1 MIRNITTAARSC
13 RKLLLI
19 TALTAFLFLNPL
31 LQAGAFL
38 YSQTVTLSVHDMPL
52 DKVCREIEKQT
63 GYYFV
68 YAKDPEEKKHLI
80 NLQVKNELVTT
91 VLQKIFSGLPYTYSV
106 IDKVVV
112 INTVKRTSPAA
123 PPITN
128 GPAADTISVQGRVVN
143 KTGEALINAS
153 VTTSKTKKSTITDLK
168 GMFKM
173 KGLNASDVL
182 LVSYAGYKTQ
192 VVNPSKQNL
201 FIILEVTDNELDKVV
216 VQAYGTTSRR
226 LTTSNIGV
234 VTAKDIE
241 SQRTMNPLLAL
252 QGRVAGLEIT
262 PASGYELGP
271 VKVEI
276 RGRNVVNPSFTSDPL
291 YIIDG
296 VPLTIMDVVG
306 TNNTIMSSNS
316 LSYGMDQS
324 KTLFTGGLSPLFNV
338 NTADIESI
346 EVLKDA
352 DATAIY
358 GSRGANGVILINT
371 KKGKAGKN
379 RFGINFSQGV
389 NFITRKWEML
399 NTSQYLAMR
408 REAFKNDGITPTAA
422 PGAGYAP
429 DLFLADTTRNV
440 DWQEYYWGK
449 LGQWTNA
456 QADYSGGT
464 NQVNFRIGAGY
475 NKSKDITTTS
485 GASSKTSF
493 SFSLNTHSSD
503 NRFNLSL
510 QTGYTYSAAN
520 LINVSGIAS
529 IPPLAPPVYDNQGNL
544 NYAGWK
550 AVGLSL
556 PFAGLLQ
563 PYSTKANLLNTNLG
577 LRYSI
582 MPGLTGAVSVGYN
595 SSDNTSNAYRPI
607 AAQDPTTNS
616 TRIASTNMG
625 INKANNWIVEPQL
638 DYNVNTGIG
647 RWDVLVGGTVQNNST
662 KSLSVGGSG
671 YTNDALLYSISNAV
685 TVTSTERYGK
695 YKYAG
700 VFGRITYNYDNKYI
714 LNINGRRDGSSR
726 FGPGKRFGNFGSLG
740 AAWILSDEPFIRK
753 NVPAIISFIKLHGSY
768 GLTGSDAVGDY
779 QYLSQWG
786 NLTQVLTPYNGVAPL
801 TPQLQSN
808 NDFHWQSNK
817 KAEAGLDLGFQND
830 RINLQVVYYN
840 NRCNNQLVS
849 FPTPVFTGF
858 GNVTANSPANVQNSG
873 WEFTLN
879 ANIVNKKNFN
889 WSANFNIS
897 FNRNKLLSYPLFEQ
911 SPFYSKYII
920 GQSLNN
926 RYVLNYLGIDP
937 QTGLYSFEDH
947 NHDGKITD
955 NNRVPPG
962 ALDDD
967 FYVPINQSPDY
978 FGGMGH
984 NFRYKNWQLSM
995 YFSYKKGMG
1004 INSLRGTIGN
1014 EANTSL
1020 WEYNHRWKNPGDI
1033 SEAPKLTTLN
1043 TNSNLSASNGSW
1055 TDASFIRLRTVG
1067 LSYNLPNNLARKA
1080 RLNNL
1085 AFNVNAQNLFVITK
1099 FRGGDPEN
1107 FNFGAM
1113 PPTRTIT
1120 AGITCSF

>member
-19 TALTAFLFLNPL
+19 TALTAFLFFNQL

-52 DKVCREIEKQT
+52 EKVCREIEKQT

-68 YAKDPEEKKHLI
+68 YAKDPDEKKHLI
-80 NLQVKNELVTT
+80 SLQVKNELVTS
-91 VLQKIFSGLPYTYSV
+91 VLQKVFSGLPYSYSV

-112 INTVKRTSPAA
+112 INTVKRTTPAV
-123 PPITN
+123 PPVTN
-128 GPAADTISVQGRVVN
+128 STMADTMSVQGRVVN
-143 KTGEALINAS
+143 RQGEPLVNAS
-153 VTTSKTKKSTITDLK
+153 VMTSNTKKSTITDLK
-168 GMFKM
+168 GAFKL
-173 KGLNASDVL
+173 KGLNEGDVL
-182 LVSYAGYKTQ
+182 LISYAGYKTQ
-192 VVNPSKQNL
+192 MVSPKKQPLFVV
-201 FIILEVTDNELDKVV
+201 LEVTDNELDKVV

-241 SQRTMNPLLAL
+241 QQRTMNPLLAL

-262 PASGYELGP
+262 PQSGYELGP

-296 VPLTIMDVVG
+296 VPLTIMDVGG
-306 TNNTIMSSNS
+306 TNKISTNGNS
-316 LSYGMDQS
+316 VSYGMDQS

-338 NTADIESI
+338 NTSDIESI

-358 GSRGANGVILINT
+358 GSRGANGVILITT
-371 KKGKAGKN
+371 KKGKPGKN
-379 RFGINFSQGV
+379 RFGVNFSQGV

-422 PGAGYAP
+422 PGTGYAP

-449 LGQWTNA
+449 KGQWTNA

-464 NQVNFRIGAGY
+464 SQVNFRIGAGY

-493 SFSLNTHSSD
+493 AVNLNTHSFD

-510 QTGYTYSAAN
+510 GANYNYTAAN
-520 LINVSGIAS
+520 LINISGIGTV
-529 IPPLAPPVYDNQGNL
+529 PPLAPPVYDDQGNL
-544 NYAGWK
+544 NFIGWK
-550 AVGLSL
+550 AVGLSF

-563 PYSTKANLLNTNLG
+563 PYTTNASLLNTSLE
-577 LRYSI
+577 LRYNILTS
-582 MPGLTGAVSVGYN
+582 LTGRVSLGYN
-595 SSDNTSNAYRPI
+595 SSDNTSNSYRPF
-607 AAQDPTTNS
+607 AAQDPTATN
-616 TRIASTNMG
+616 RIASTSMG
-625 INKANNWIVEPQL
+625 INKANNWVVEPQL
-638 DYNVNTGIG
+638 EYNLSTGIG
-647 RWDVLVGGTVQNNST
+647 RWNVLIGGTIQNNAT
-662 KSLSVGGSG
+662 KSLSVGGQG
-671 YTNDALLYSISNAV
+671 YANDALLYTISNAL
-685 TVTSTERYGK
+685 TVTSTEQYGK

-700 VFGRITYNYDNKYI
+700 AFGRITYNYDNKYI
-714 LNINGRRDGSSR
+714 LNLNGRRDGSSR
-726 FGPGKRFGNFGSLG
+726 FGAGKQFGNFGSVG
-740 AAWILSDEPFIRK
+740 VAWILSDETFIRK
-753 NVPAIISFIKLHGSY
+753 NLPGLISFIKLRGSY

-786 NLTQVLTPYNGVAPL
+786 NLSPILTPYNGVAPL
-801 TPQLQSN
+801 TPQIQSN
-808 NDFHWQSNK
+808 SNFHWQSNK
-817 KAEAGLDLGFQND
+817 KAEAGLDLGFIND

-840 NRCNNQLVS
+840 NRCDNQLVS
-849 FPTPVFTGF
+849 FPTPTFTGF
-858 GNVTANSPANVQNSG
+858 GTVTANSPANVENSG

-879 ANIVNKKNFN
+879 GSIINKKEFSWNA
-889 WSANFNIS
+889 SFNIS
-897 FNRNKLLSYPLFEQ
+897 FNKNKLLSYPLFDQ
-911 SPFYSKYII
+911 SPFYSKYKI
-920 GQSLNN
+920 GESLNTL
-926 RYVLNYLGIDP
+926 YVLNYLGVDP
-937 QTGLYSFEDH
+937 QTGNYAFEDH
-947 NHDGKITD
+947 NHDGKIIANTQVQPGSHD
-955 NNRVPPG
+955 N
-962 ALDDD
+962 D
-967 FYVPINQSPDY
+967 FYVGISLSPAY
-978 FGGMGH
+978 MGGMGH
-984 NFRYKNWQLSM
+984 QFRYKNWQLST

-1004 INSLRGTIGN
+1004 LNSLRGIYGGT
-1014 EANTSL
+1014 ANSSL
-1020 WEYNHRWKNPGDI
+1020 WEYNHRWQNPGDI
-1033 SEAPKLTTLN
+1033 SEAPRLTTASTV
-1043 TNSNLSASNGSW
+1043 TNFGTSSGGM

-1067 LSYNLPNNLARKA
+1067 LSYNLSDKIARKA

-1085 AFNVNAQNLFVITK
+1085 AVNINAQNIFVITK
-1099 FRGGDPEN
+1099 YRGGDPEVTN
-1107 FNFGAM
+1107 FSAM

-1120 AGITCSF
+1120 AGISCSL